1 MQAGASTLAMTAAS
15 SLPCSPCLV
24 ANSSCR
30 LCVATCRLSSFNRQ
44 KLVDVA
50 VATRHTVALLD
61 DGCVFSWGSNL
72 QGQLGYGTSDSASN
86 ATPRIV
92 EAMKV
97 GGMLPCHHLI
107 VPQDCSFS

>member
-1 MQAGASTLAMTAAS
+1 MSIECQALWRLPRDIGIAQPSCLTAQQTQFH
-15 SLPCSPCLV
+15 V
-24 ANSSCR
+24 WSCR
-30 LCVATCRLSSFNRQ
+30 ISTFNRQ
-44 KLVDVA
+44 RLVDVA
-50 VATRHTVALLD
+50 VANRHTVALLD

-97 GGMLPCHHLI
+97 GIQIICI
-107 VPQDCSFS
+107 ID